1 MPEACRL
8 RAGTFDLGQGKRR
21 CERYG
26 RKLALEHRR
35 INRPIPSASSCDA
48 PHELPEEPMPPE
60 TRIEPDQTAIVAAI
74 ASGDATGDGRP
85 LKRID
90 TNMSHIFLGTERVYK
105 LKRSRRHPFADMSSA
120 ESRRRACEAEIVV
133 NQALAPGLYEGVLP
147 VCRDS
152 GGIKIGGPGEA
163 VDWVVVMHRFPDGAL
178 LEEIA
183 EAGQLTS
190 TLVCQAVAAI
200 VDFHASSPPRTDVG
214 HAADYRR
221 IIAGLR
227 RTESEGAAAL
237 GVRPA
242 SAALFAGLEREV
254 SKFAPLIEA
263 RRKAGWVR
271 RGHGDLHL
279 RNICIWGGR
288 VTPFDALEF
297 NPALATTDVIYDV
310 AFLLMDLRARAL
322 DQLANEAMNNYWD
335 VSAQPEEGLALLP
348 LFMALRAAVRMAVA
362 IEDGDPVQAARYRDL
377 GLDILQPRL
386 PRLLAIGGLSGTG
399 KSTLARALAPEL
411 SGPCGGRLLRTDA
424 IRNALAGVR
433 PTARLRDDAYE
444 PAARAAIYRALA
456 QQACDAL
463 VAGSSVIADATFR
476 QEQARTDIERTAG
489 ARAFLGLWLKASATV
504 RVGRVATRQGDISD
518 ATPAIALTQVEPDKF
533 GNAWRVLNADRTITE
548 LADDVRRLLGQQ
560 ALSEPAA
567 TLTSPAHRTPAR
579 ARAGPITPPGR
590 R

>member
-1 MPEACRL
+1 MP
-8 RAGTFDLGQGKRR
+8 
-21 CERYG
+21 
-26 RKLALEHRR
+26 
-35 INRPIPSASSCDA
+35 S
-48 PHELPEEPMPPE
+48 EP
-60 TRIEPDQTAIVAAI
+60 RFEPDQTAIVAAI
-74 ASGDATGDGRP
+74 ESGAATGSGRP

-90 TNMSHIFLGTERVYK
+90 THMSHIFLGAERVYK

-120 ESRRRACEAEIVV
+120 DLRRRACEAELVV
-133 NQALAPGLYEGVLP
+133 NRALAPGLYEAVLP
-147 VCRDS
+147 VCRDR
-152 GGIKIGGPGEA
+152 GGIRIGGPGEA
-163 VDWVVVMHRFPDGAL
+163 VDWVVVMRRFPDGAL

-200 VDFHASSPPRTDVG
+200 VDFHASSPPRADVG
-214 HAADYRR
+214 HAADYAR

-227 RTESEGAAAL
+227 RTEAEGAAAL

-242 SAALFAGLEREV
+242 SEALFTGLEQEL
-254 SKFAPLIEA
+254 SKLAPLIEA
-263 RRKAGWVR
+263 RRKAGRVR

-297 NPALATTDVIYDV
+297 DPALATTDVIYDI

-322 DQLANEAMNNYWD
+322 DQLANGAMNDYWE

-362 IEDGDPVQAARYRDL
+362 VEAGDLVQAARYREL
-377 GLDILQPRL
+377 GLDILRPRP

-399 KSTLARALAPEL
+399 KSTLARVLVPEL

-424 IRNALAGVR
+424 IRKALAGVK

-456 QQACDAL
+456 QQAHDAL

-476 QEQARTDIERTAG
+476 ENQARTDIERAAG
-489 ARAFLGLWLKASATV
+489 DRAFLGLWLKASVAV
-504 RVGRVATRQGDISD
+504 RVGRVAKRQGDISD
-518 ATPAIALTQVEPDKF
+518 ATPSIALTQVEPDRF
-533 GNAWRVLNADRTITE
+533 GGAWRVLNADRTITE
-548 LADDVRRLLGQQ
+548 LADNVRRLLGQR

-567 TLTSPAHRTPAR
+567 NFKPPAGKSPAR
-579 ARAGPITPPGR
+579 ARAGPIMPPGGR
-590 R
+590 